1 MKNAIITPNIFSNVD
16 PDLPKHMNDF
26 TKQYI
31 VKQYILTT
39 TTAAVVSEDIS
50 IYYPPLVFRS
60 GQNDIALFLFFNTVG
75 MHPALYPT
83 EYLYE

>member
-60 GQNDIALFLFFNTVG
+60 GQNDITLFLLFNMVG